1 MKHKFQ
7 IEEGLRYLAASRPNY
22 RNGLAS
28 AVFEEDLN
36 KDSPWLNADEF
47 KCKYRMTRSS
57 FWLIVG
63 LIKDHPVFKGGRKKQ
78 APVEHQLMT
87 LLCFLGTDPCSA
99 WGKEL

>member
-36 KDSPWLNADEF
+36 KDSPWL
-47 KCKYRMTRSS
+47 
-57 FWLIVG
+57 
-63 LIKDHPVFKGGRKKQ
+63 
-78 APVEHQLMT
+78 
-87 LLCFLGTDPCSA
+87 SA
-99 WGKEL
+99 SIE